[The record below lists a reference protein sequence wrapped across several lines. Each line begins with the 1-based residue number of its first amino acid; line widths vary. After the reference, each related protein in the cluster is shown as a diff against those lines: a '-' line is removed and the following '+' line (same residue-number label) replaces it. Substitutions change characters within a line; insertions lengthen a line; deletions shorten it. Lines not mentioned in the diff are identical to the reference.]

1 MGVKEI
7 RILFY
12 SNASRFEGF
21 LISALLVYRA
31 SPKLRWAFC
40 ACGLSAMARRR

>member
-21 LISALLVYRA
+21 FMPALLIQSVT
-31 SPKLRWAFC
+31 
-40 ACGLSAMARRR
+40 